1 MRAIEPNNFKL
12 NIITVSITCF
22 LIPYLEVSTAG
33 VHLAIEA
40 GMSNCQEEGLERLEL
55 PGWEEC
61 LRGVDDDKER
71 GLSLSFSCFP
81 TEPHEECLRG
91 IEEEGEGGVS
101 RTNTNTKHVKGFNM
115 NKKHQEEFHNRINM
129 FSNHQ
134 RSVNGPV
141 LHKNNH

>member
-1 MRAIEPNNFKL
+1 MSTTLSCFKL

-81 TEPHEECLRG
+81 TGSYLL
-91 IEEEGEGGVS
+91 EGPE
-101 RTNTNTKHVKGFNM
+101 
-115 NKKHQEEFHNRINM
+115 
-129 FSNHQ
+129 
-134 RSVNGPV
+134 
-141 LHKNNH
+141 LHLAVGLPW